1 MRADNIT
8 TTISTVLVGELGT
21 GEQLFLWALRQRL
34 ADQGETTP
42 CLVRGFLLAC
52 GLAGVE
58 TALGSFERLF
68 DLLRARARCELGLC
82 PLRCA
87 CVSRD
92 EAACLALL
100 AAAQQD
106 DRDRCTCLA
115 AALVGVERAAELCR
129 EARRLAAALARSG
142 HRLSSP
148 PATAPAGQAV
158 H

>member
-58 TALGSFERLF
+58 TTLGSFERLF
-68 DLLRARARCELGLC
+68 DLLGACARCELGVC

-87 CVSRD
+87 CLSRD
-92 EAACLALL
+92 EATCLALL
-100 AAAQQD
+100 AAAQRD
-106 DRDRCTCLA
+106 DQERGTCLA
-115 AALVGVERAAELCR
+115 TALVGAEKAGELCR
-129 EARRLAAALARSG
+129 EARRLALALARAG
-142 HRLSSP
+142 HLLTGP
-148 PATAPAGQAV
+148 PATERQGRTV